1 MSSTPTRHAI
11 DDDQVAFAPGV
22 VVEARDEEWLVTAV
36 ERAAGSPS
44 TGGESYLLKVR
55 GVSTYVRDTTATF
68 YTDLDAVTP
77 LDPRRATVVADG
89 SPGYRRSRLWL
100 ESTLRRTPVPLYDE
114 SLHVAPAMLAD
125 HLDYQL
131 SAVRKALSNK
141 ALRPRLLIA
150 DAVGLG
156 KTLEIGMIL
165 AELIRR
171 GRGERILVVTPRHVL
186 EQMQQEL
193 WTRFAIP
200 LVRLDSVGIQKV
212 RRTLPATRNPFTYF
226 PRVIVSMDTLKSAK
240 YRAQLE
246 RVRWDAIVIDEIHN
260 ATNASTL
267 NNELARLL
275 APTTEALLLASAT
288 PHNGKA
294 ESFEEILSLLDPTV
308 VHPDGS
314 IRREDLD
321 RLIIR
326 RHRHSPEVANEVGGA
341 WAERAEPNNVLVP
354 ASAQEAALAR
364 EIRDTWTG
372 PGVRPPSGDN
382 RLFPWTLAKAYLS
395 SPAALAES
403 VANRRRTS
411 KEPAEHA
418 ALDRLAELTTQ
429 VTPRTSAKYQQLLS
443 YLRQIDVGPRSATRV
458 VIFSERVATLH
469 WLQANLASD
478 LKLKPEAVEVMH
490 GSLSDQEQMDVVDA
504 FKRSSSPLRVLVT
517 GDVASEGV
525 NLHTQCH
532 HLVHYDIPWSL
543 IRIQQRNGRV
553 DRYGQKSSPVITTL
567 LLDPPEEAAPG
578 DLRVLQRLMERE
590 HEAHT
595 QLGDVASLMGE
606 HSIRGEED
614 AIREVLARRRD
625 FDQAVRSPGE
635 VLADARGAADA
646 PAVDIADVDAWLEQ
660 IGGTGVSDDD
670 DEIPA
675 SSGQSVAVEAH
686 RSVYPSEV
694 AYLEDALNEAFHGTP
709 EAARSRGGVRGGVSW
724 RRHANDVAQLEPT
737 DDLLRRL
744 DLLPEDYVRQRQ
756 VREQLTLATSMHRAN
771 ESLREAREGSSDTTW
786 PMAHFLG
793 PLHPVSDWAADRAL
807 SSIARMEVPAVRGHV
822 EHPTVL
828 VLGTLMNRR
837 GQVVSRAFTTVQF
850 RTAGFSVSRTVE
862 DPYEWLREVGLDG
875 SATNPGPVADAGSL
889 TALIPEAVT
898 EAEGNLAGVFAAATE
913 VAESRV
919 SQWRD
924 RSDEWSTD
932 AGELFNS
939 AKWRDRSRRV
949 REEAELA
956 EQLRPEQ
963 RLVRPLLVVVPQ
975 NHPVGAESASGTSA
989 TPTPTT
995 DSEDR

>member
-1 MSSTPTRHAI
+1 M
-11 DDDQVAFAPGV
+11 
-22 VVEARDEEWLVTAV
+22 
-36 ERAAGSPS
+36 
-44 TGGESYLLKVR
+44 
-55 GVSTYVRDTTATF
+55 
-68 YTDLDAVTP
+68 
-77 LDPRRATVVADG
+77 
-89 SPGYRRSRLWL
+89 
-100 ESTLRRTPVPLYDE
+100 
-114 SLHVAPAMLAD
+114 
-125 HLDYQL
+125 
-131 SAVRKALSNK
+131 
-141 ALRPRLLIA
+141 
-150 DAVGLG
+150 
-156 KTLEIGMIL
+156 
-165 AELIRR
+165 
-171 GRGERILVVTPRHVL
+171 
-186 EQMQQEL
+186 
-193 WTRFAIP
+193 
-200 LVRLDSVGIQKV
+200 
-212 RRTLPATRNPFTYF
+212 
-226 PRVIVSMDTLKSAK
+226 
-240 YRAQLE
+240 
-246 RVRWDAIVIDEIHN
+246 
-260 ATNASTL
+260 
-267 NNELARLL
+267 
-275 APTTEALLLASAT
+275 
-288 PHNGKA
+288 
-294 ESFEEILSLLDPTV
+294 
-308 VHPDGS
+308 HPDGS
-314 IRREDLD
+314 IRRQDLD

-354 ASAQEAALAR
+354 SSPQEAALAR

-504 FKRSSSPLRVLVT
+504 FKRASSPLRVLVT

-635 VLADARGAADA
+635 VLADARDAADA
-646 PAVDIADVDAWLEQ
+646 PEVDIADVDAWLEQ
-660 IGGTGVSDDD
+660 IGGTGGSNDD
-670 DEIPA
+670 DEIP
-675 SSGQSVAVEAH
+675 SSSNQSVPVEAH

-724 RRHANDVAQLEPT
+724 RRHGNDVAQLEPT

-771 ESLREAREGSSDTTW
+771 ESLREAREGTSDTTW

-822 EHPTVL
+822 AHPTVL

-837 GQVVSRAFTTVQF
+837 GQVVSRAFTTVEF
-850 RTAGFSVSRTVE
+850 RTAGFSASRTVE

-875 SATNPGPVADAGSL
+875 SATNPGPVADAGAL

-924 RSDEWSTD
+924 RSDEWSTG

-995 DSEDR
+995 DAEDR

>member
-1 MSSTPTRHAI
+1 MPSTQTTQI
-11 DDDQVAFAPGV
+11 VDTGQVPFAPGV
-22 VVEARDEEWLVTAV
+22 TVVVRDEEWLITAV
-36 ERAAGSPS
+36 ERSATPS
-44 TGGESYLLKVR
+44 SGGESYLLHVR
-55 GVSTYVRDTTATF
+55 GVSPYVRDTTASF
-68 YTDLDAVTP
+68 YTDLDHVQP
-77 LDPRRATVVADG
+77 LDPSASTVVADA

-240 YRAQLE
+240 YKAQLE

-260 ATNASTL
+260 ATNASTQ

-314 IRREDLD
+314 VRREDLD

-326 RHRHSPEVANEVGGA
+326 RHRHSPEVANEVGAA

-395 SPAALAES
+395 SPAALSES
-403 VANRRRTS
+403 VANRRKTTG
-411 KEPAEHA
+411 EPAERA
-418 ALDRLAELTTQ
+418 ALDRLAELAAE
-429 VTPRTSAKYQQLLS
+429 VTPDTSAKYQQLLRHLS
-443 YLRQIDVGPRSATRV
+443 EIGVGARSPQRV

-469 WLQANLASD
+469 WLQTNLARD

-490 GSLSDQEQMDVVDA
+490 GGLSDQEQMDVVDA
-504 FKRSSSPLRVLVT
+504 FKRASSPLRVLVT

-525 NLHTQCH
+525 NLHSQCH

-553 DRYGQKSSPVITTL
+553 DRYGQRTSPVITTL
-567 LLDPPEEAAPG
+567 LLDPPEAAAPG

-590 HEAHT
+590 YEAHT

-606 HSIRGEED
+606 HSVRGEED

-625 FDQAVRSPGE
+625 FDDAVRSPE
-635 VLADARGAADA
+635 QVTEAVREAGAAE
-646 PAVDIADVDAWLEQ
+646 AVDLDDIDAWLELMGA
-660 IGGTGVSDDD
+660 GGTEEGAGSGEYDD
-670 DEIPA
+670 DEATSAAPTN
-675 SSGQSVAVEAH
+675 SETEGR
-686 RSVYPSEV
+686 RSVYASEV
-694 AYLEDALNEAFHGTP
+694 SYLEDAVNEAFHGTP
-709 EAARSRGGVRGGVSW
+709 EASRRAGGIAW

-737 DDLLRRL
+737 EDLIRRL

-756 VREQLTLATSMHRAN
+756 VREQLTLATSPQRATD
-771 ESLREAREGSSDTTW
+771 SLREAREGISETTW
-786 PMAHFLG
+786 PIAHFLG

-807 SSIARMEVPAVRGHV
+807 SSMARLEVPTIRGRV
-822 EHPTVL
+822 DHPTVL
-828 VLGTLMNRR
+828 VMGTLMNRR
-837 GQVVSRAFTTVQF
+837 GQVVSRAFHVVGF
-850 RTAGFSVSRTVE
+850 RTPTFPAGRTIPDV
-862 DPYEWLREVGLDG
+862 YAWLRDVGLDG
-875 SATNPGPVADAGSL
+875 SATNPGPIADADALSALVPTAVEETGASL
-889 TALIPEAVT
+889 DGMFASAS
-898 EAEGNLAGVFAAATE
+898 AE
-913 VAESRV
+913 AESRV
-919 SQWRD
+919 EYWRD
-924 RSDEWSTD
+924 RSDEWSTE

-963 RLVRPLLVVVPQ
+963 RLVRPLVVVVPLD
-975 NHPVGAESASGTSA
+975 HPVAGEA
-989 TPTPTT
+989 TTNRK
-995 DSEDR
+995 DR

>member
-1 MSSTPTRHAI
+1 MSSTSTIHDPDAR
-11 DDDQVAFAPGV
+11 QVPFAPGV
-22 VVEARDEEWLVTAV
+22 TVEVRDEEWLVTAV
-36 ERAAGSPS
+36 ELAAAPPS
-44 TGGESYLLKVR
+44 SGGESYLLKVR
-55 GVSTYVRDTTATF
+55 GTSPYVRDTTATF
-68 YTDLDAVTP
+68 YTDLDKVKP
-77 LDPRRATVVADG
+77 LDPRKATVVADD

-246 RVRWDAIVIDEIHN
+246 RVRWDAIVMDEIHN

-354 ASAQEAALAR
+354 SSPQEAALAR

-403 VANRRRTS
+403 VANRRKTS
-411 KEPAEHA
+411 KDPAEHA

-429 VTPRTSAKYQQLLS
+429 VTPQTSAKYQELLR
-443 YLRQIDVGPRSATRV
+443 YLKQIDVSPRSTTRV

-469 WLQANLASD
+469 WLQANLAKD
-478 LKLKPEAVEVMH
+478 LTLKPEAVAVMH

-504 FKRSSSPLRVLVT
+504 FKRASSPLRVLVT

-525 NLHTQCH
+525 NLHSQCH

-625 FDQAVRSPGE
+625 FDQTVRSPGE
-635 VLADARGAADA
+635 VLAGALEAADA
-646 PAVDIADVDAWLEQ
+646 PEVDIADVDAWLEQ
-660 IGGTGVSDDD
+660 IGGSGGHD
-670 DEIPA
+670 DETSVSA
-675 SSGQSVAVEAH
+675 EQSVAMAGH

-709 EAARSRGGVRGGVSW
+709 ETARAKGGVTW
-724 RRHANDVAQLEPT
+724 RRHTNDIAQLEPT

-756 VREQLTLATSMHRAN
+756 VREQLTLATSTHRAT
-771 ESLREAREGSSDTTW
+771 ESLREAREGTSDTTW
-786 PMAHFLG
+786 PMAHYLG

-822 EHPTVL
+822 DHPTVL

-837 GQVVSRAFTTVQF
+837 GQVVSRAFTTVGF
-850 RTAGFSVSRTVE
+850 RTPEFSTSRTVA
-862 DPYEWLREVGLDG
+862 DPYTWLREVGLDG
-875 SATNPGPVADAGSL
+875 SATNPGPVADAGAL

-919 SQWRD
+919 SEWRD
-924 RSDEWSTD
+924 RSEEWSTD

-975 NHPVGAESASGTSA
+975 GHPVATDSPTDTPATHTPATHLSA
-989 TPTPTT
+989 THP
-995 DSEDR
+995 EDR